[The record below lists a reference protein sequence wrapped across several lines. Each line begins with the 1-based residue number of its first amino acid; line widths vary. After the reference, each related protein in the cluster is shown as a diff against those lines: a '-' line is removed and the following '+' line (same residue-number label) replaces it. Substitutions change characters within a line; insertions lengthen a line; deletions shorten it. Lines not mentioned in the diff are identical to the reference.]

1 MNEIAGYEAEINNV
15 NADIDKYSEK
25 LSDKAQS
32 IQELERKKMLENW
45 NSKGKRV
52 MTEEPNIRMH

>member
-1 MNEIAGYEAEINNV
+1 VNEIAGYEAEISNA
-15 NADIDKYSEK
+15 NADIAKYSEE

-32 IQELERKKMLENW
+32 IQKLERKKMLENW

-52 MTEEPNIRMH
+52 VAE